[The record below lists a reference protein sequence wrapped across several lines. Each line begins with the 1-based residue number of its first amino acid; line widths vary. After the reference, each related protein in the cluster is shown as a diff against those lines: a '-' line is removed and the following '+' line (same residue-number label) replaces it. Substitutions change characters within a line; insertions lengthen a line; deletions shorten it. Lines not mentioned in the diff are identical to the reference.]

1 MGLPPV
7 SLRAAPTGRALRFWG
22 TFALLAMGAVVAVA
36 AYRQLPWVRSET
48 SSAVTVPV
56 VDARAARIQEAAS
69 ELEVLLAARPTFA
82 QVPAIEARLA
92 RLRRDGATAL
102 AAKLAGRAGT
112 ALEEVAGRELDAG
125 DLEAGL
131 AHYKI
136 ALGVDSGSRGSS
148 ALAARLRTRAET
160 ELREA
165 RPAEAVRWARAAIGL
180 AEADPDAHAL
190 LAEALYA
197 TRDDAGAVVEFG
209 KALASRP
216 ADASLLRSL
225 DRAQKR
231 LSRASSPRPRARPR
245 RAPVEGA
252 TAAEAGDV
260 ESSKAP
266 EKAADEESAPGEP
279 APEQ

>member
-1 MGLPPV
+1 MPPV
-7 SLRAAPTGRALRFWG
+7 TLRPANSRALRFWG
-22 TFALLAMGAVVAVA
+22 TFALLAIGAVVAVA
-36 AYRQLPWVRSET
+36 AYRQLPWARSEAP
-48 SSAVTVPV
+48 AVTAGPV
-56 VDARAARIQEAAS
+56 VDGRAARIQEAAN

-92 RLRRDGATAL
+92 RLRRDGATAIAEKL
-102 AAKLAGRAGT
+102 AARSGR

-125 DLEAGL
+125 DMEAGL

-136 ALGVDSGSRGSS
+136 ALGMDSGARGSS
-148 ALAARLRTRAET
+148 ELAAKLRTRAET
-160 ELREA
+160 ELRAE

-190 LAEALYA
+190 LAEALFA
-197 TRDDAGAVVEFG
+197 AHDDAGAVAEFG

-231 LSRASSPRPRARPR
+231 LTRATSPRPRARVRKPAEGEGEAAKPA
-245 RAPVEGA
+245 APN
-252 TAAEAGDV
+252 
-260 ESSKAP
+260 
-266 EKAADEESAPGEP
+266 ADDDSASGEP
-279 APEQ
+279 AAEQ